1 MCSCKWQILSVVKCT
16 SVIDHEQKEE
26 IITVTSKLEETFG
39 RILYYII
46 IKCAFRSHIS
56 FSNSVSPFVW

>member
-16 SVIDHEQKEE
+16 SVIGHEQKEE

-39 RILYYII
+39 HILYYII
-46 IKCAFRSHIS
+46 IKCAFSSHIS
-56 FSNSVSPFVW
+56 FNNSVSPFVW